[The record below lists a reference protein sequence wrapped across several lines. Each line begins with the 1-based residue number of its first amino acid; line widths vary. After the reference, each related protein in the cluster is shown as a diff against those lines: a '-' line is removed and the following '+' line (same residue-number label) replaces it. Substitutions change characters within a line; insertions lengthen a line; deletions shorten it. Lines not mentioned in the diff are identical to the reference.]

1 MAAAGSDRYFH
12 CSSPYA
18 QHLMKSLQ
26 YISENC
32 FLLQQKY
39 RNISCFWETQPSGC
53 LRITCAFRHSKARN
67 INGLFLPP
75 SNNAPLQQGVQE
87 GILQPAHRQEPLRK
101 QENILLPIH
110 PPLIINLND
119 EEDDEEDDEEEEN
132 CKQIFSFFYKE
143 VEWDVSDW
151 VPKTAAE
158 IEEERAI
165 KEICYKS
172 GKYEMSHS
180 FLNSNAANI
189 VMVIQFLPKLI
200 MQKEKEGVWE
210 GEHQQRVF
218 PEQIV
223 DPLQMEF
230 FSFLGI
236 HTSDPKVKQGYQQRG
251 QSKDDETASSIPCV
265 RETGRKT
272 YFSSSEPRRSA
283 YVVYRTVTATQ
294 EPKLNGSAGGFQLK
308 MEDSYN
314 AANMPVCIVLLSI
327 LSLQV
332 NIKLFRPK
340 YRQDFGEEWLESCPS
355 EKQLG
360 VLVDSRLNMSQRFAQ
375 VAKKDN
381 SILACI
387 RNSVASKS
395 MEVIVPL
402 YSALAQAVPCR
413 AVRWLR
419 EQGLFSLL
427 KRRLRG
433 ALTAVYNYLQ
443 GGCSQVGVGLFSQVT
458 SPSVVNQE
466 LVEGWDLRKVVS
478 ENCFLLQQKYR
489 NISCFWETQPSG
501 CLRITC
507 AFHHSK
513 ARNINGLFLPPSN
526 NAPLQQG
533 VQEGILQPARRQES
547 LRKQENILLPIHPPL
562 IINLN
567 DEEDDEEDDE
577 EEENY
582 VSDWVPKTAAEIEE
596 ERAIKEIC
604 YKSGKYEMSHSFL
617 NSNAANIVN
626 LGFFSLLGSYNF
638 LSVAFPRDGN
648 TIPAEINNAKNEG
661 GTSGRRALKEGI
673 PRAERRS
680 FANGGGDGS
689 VAQRN
694 TFVEGK
700 GRQAL
705 PQQKEPAASKYS
717 NGKGIHTSDP
727 KVKQGYQQRGQSKDD
742 ETASSIPCVRE
753 TGRKTYFSSSEP
765 RRSAYV
771 IYRTV
776 TATQEPKL
784 NGSAGQVPGP
794 ALWSQQPHECYS
806 FGEEWLESCP
816 SEKQLGVL
824 VDSRLNMSQ
833 RFAQVAKKDNS
844 ILACIRNSVASKS
857 MEVIVPLYSALVR
870 PHLEYCVQFWAPH
883 YKKDTEVL
891 ERVQHLNKAGEG
903 PGEQVLWG
911 ASEGT
916 GII

>member
-18 QHLMKSLQ
+18 
-26 YISENC
+26 
-32 FLLQQKY
+32 QQKY

-75 SNNAPLQQGVQE
+75 SNNAPLQQGIQE
-87 GILQPAHRQEPLRK
+87 GILQPAH
-101 QENILLPIH
+101 
-110 PPLIINLND
+110 
-119 EEDDEEDDEEEEN
+119 
-132 CKQIFSFFYKE
+132 
-143 VEWDVSDW
+143 
-151 VPKTAAE
+151 
-158 IEEERAI
+158 
-165 KEICYKS
+165 
-172 GKYEMSHS
+172 
-180 FLNSNAANI
+180 
-189 VMVIQFLPKLI
+189 
-200 MQKEKEGVWE
+200 
-210 GEHQQRVF
+210 
-218 PEQIV
+218 
-223 DPLQMEF
+223 
-230 FSFLGI
+230 
-236 HTSDPKVKQGYQQRG
+236 
-251 QSKDDETASSIPCV
+251 
-265 RETGRKT
+265 
-272 YFSSSEPRRSA
+272 
-283 YVVYRTVTATQ
+283 
-294 EPKLNGSAGGFQLK
+294 
-308 MEDSYN
+308 
-314 AANMPVCIVLLSI
+314 
-327 LSLQV
+327 
-332 NIKLFRPK
+332 
-340 YRQDFGEEWLESCPS
+340 
-355 EKQLG
+355 
-360 VLVDSRLNMSQRFAQ
+360 
-375 VAKKDN
+375 
-381 SILACI
+381 
-387 RNSVASKS
+387 
-395 MEVIVPL
+395 
-402 YSALAQAVPCR
+402 
-413 AVRWLR
+413 
-419 EQGLFSLL
+419 
-427 KRRLRG
+427 
-433 ALTAVYNYLQ
+433 
-443 GGCSQVGVGLFSQVT
+443 
-458 SPSVVNQE
+458 
-466 LVEGWDLRKVVS
+466 
-478 ENCFLLQQKYR
+478 
-489 NISCFWETQPSG
+489 
-501 CLRITC
+501 
-507 AFHHSK
+507 
-513 ARNINGLFLPPSN
+513 
-526 NAPLQQG
+526 
-533 VQEGILQPARRQES
+533 RQES

-604 YKSGKYEMSHSFL
+604 YKSGEYYGIQYPHEHRSTKTVSSPRNNE
-617 NSNAANIVN
+617 
-626 LGFFSLLGSYNF
+626 LLPLEATERDLQKGK
-638 LSVAFPRDGN
+638 LSVVNGERQALS
-648 TIPAEINNAKNEG
+648 G
-661 GTSGRRALKEGI
+661 GYLLHHKVV
-673 PRAERRS
+673 PKK
-680 FANGGGDGS
+680 GGDGS

-717 NGKGIHTSDP
+717 NGKALVRLHLEHCVRFWAPHYKKDIEVLEHVQRRATKLVKGLENRCYEERLREHALFSLEKRRLRGDLTAVYNYLKGGCSQVGVGSLLPGDGNTIPTTINNTKSKGGSSGRGAPTESIPRPDRRSFANGGIHTSDP